1 MSETRGRKQDSQD
14 WSKLKQ
20 VKKDKCLKLLH
31 LYMMVFKHYQ
41 KTKTKI
47 DFTKNVLSKDVTDG
61 VDLETSA
68 KGSLLNKDIGLVPSS
83 QYEAIRKR
91 LRNSKMTAFDTQYR
105 ILKDLEWISAET
117 LWGAMNV
124 KHELEYEQASKL
136 SYMDVWKICSPW
148 LFKERNLDDP
158 SEDMIYRLLTAAI
171 FISVNQQTSSDD
183 EQKDELDI
191 LCERYLDEELP
202 EFSLRTLFDTLF
214 SDHRMFAV
222 KQGDHY
228 VAVDSGSLTDLDRVK
243 ILFPNNNLQH
253 SFTPEEKEDAQKAKK
268 DAQRLL
274 DNQIDQETTRQV
286 LGFFECYG
294 ANAWSLLVS
303 HLLETFVRCQF
314 VSDMR
319 HNGIKNKQ
327 KIEDALSEMSYKD
340 YIKFAEV
347 FRNRLDDED
356 GNNVCW
362 ISDVCDSF
370 WGGVRAAS
378 SLPLEAKD
386 EFGAQKLFDCIAAY
400 ILIAVY
406 CLKMEGDAVPE
417 KRRRFRRKLEAQI
430 RDVFFGTNQ
439 GSAELLREKDQK
451 IQEKDRE
458 IAQLKQDLN
467 TERTEKENAKS
478 TIDILMAFLTRYLN
492 AWPQNLPME
501 EIQKIFSHVNG
512 YDDPKRRRLKNDS
525 DNWGD
530 GGIE

>member
-20 VKKDKCLKLLH
+20 VKEDKCLKLLH

-105 ILKDLEWISAET
+105 VLKDLEWISAET

-124 KHELEYEQASKL
+124 KHELEYEQAGKL

-214 SDHRMFAV
+214 SDHLMLAV

-228 VAVDSGSLTDLDRVK
+228 VPVDRDILTDLDRIK
-243 ILFPNNNLQH
+243 ILLPDNTFRHDFVPK
-253 SFTPEEKEDAQKAKK
+253 SRE

-274 DNQIDQETTRQV
+274 DNQIDQETAQRV

-294 ANAWSLLVS
+294 DSIWSLLVS
-303 HLLETFVRCQF
+303 HIRESFVHCQLANHMKL
-314 VSDMR
+314 SSYD
-319 HNGIKNKQ
+319 
-327 KIEDALSEMSYKD
+327 IEIIEAELNSEKEQN
-340 YIKFAEV
+340 FAEKTQV
-347 FRNRLDDED
+347 YRNRLKD
-356 GNNVCW
+356 NTKW
-362 ISDVCDSF
+362 ITDVCDVF
-370 WGGVRAAS
+370 WGGIKANV
-378 SLPLEAKD
+378 SLPPKVIENDSDAD
-386 EFGAQKLFDCIAAY
+386 ELYGCIATY
-400 ILIAVY
+400 ILIAVC
-406 CLKMEGDAVPE
+406 CLKMDGSAAPN
-417 KRRRFRRKLEAQI
+417 KRRSFREKLEKQI
-430 RDVFFGTNQ
+430 GNVFFGTNQ

>member
-14 WSKLKQ
+14 WLKLEQAKE
-20 VKKDKCLKLLH
+20 DKYLKLLH

-83 QYEAIRKR
+83 QYEAIRNR
-91 LRNSKMTAFDTQYR
+91 LRKSTMTAFDKQYQT
-105 ILKDLEWISAET
+105 LKELEWISSSD
-117 LWGAMNV
+117 LWGAMNMSHKQV
-124 KHELEYEQASKL
+124 DDC
-136 SYMDVWKICSPW
+136 SYMDIWAACSPW

-158 SEDMIYRLLTAAI
+158 SEDMIYRLLTVAI
-171 FISVNQQTSSDD
+171 FISVNLQTGSGDKS
-183 EQKDELDI
+183 EDELDI
-191 LCERYLDEELP
+191 LCEEYLEEQIP
-202 EFSLRTLFDTLF
+202 EFSLRTLFNTLF
-214 SDHRMFAV
+214 EDHNMFAV
-222 KQGDHY
+222 KQGERY
-228 VAVDSGSLTDLDRVK
+228 VPVDRNSLTDLDRMK
-243 ILFPNNNLQH
+243 ILLPSNTFKHDFVSKN
-253 SFTPEEKEDAQKAKK
+253 KE

-274 DNQIDQETTRQV
+274 DNQIDQTTTQSI

-294 ANAWSLLVS
+294 ANAWSHLVS
-303 HLLETFVRCQF
+303 HIRETFIRCQF

-319 HNGIKNKQ
+319 HNGIRNKQ
-327 KIEDALSEMSYKD
+327 QIENALSEISDKD
-340 YIKFAEV
+340 YIQFAEV
-347 FRNRLDDED
+347 FRNRLYDED

-362 ISDVCDSF
+362 VSEVCDSF

-406 CLKMEGDAVPE
+406 CLKMEGNAVPE
-417 KRRRFRRKLEAQI
+417 KRRKFRRKLEVQI

-451 IQEKDRE
+451 LQEKDRV
-458 IAQLKQDLN
+458 IAQLKQDVN
-467 TERTEKENAKS
+467 TERSEKENAKS
-478 TIDILMAFLTRYLN
+478 TIDILMAFLTSILN

-501 EIQKIFSHVNG
+501 EIQKIFNYLNG
-512 YDDPKRRRLKNDS
+512 YDDSKRRRLRNDS
-525 DNWGD
+525 DNLGKEE
-530 GGIE
+530 GE